1 MVQRQRRV
9 QKKMILAFGLS
20 GIVLIGLLSVVTS
33 RIMAGFLV
41 NQSVEYATQSLN
53 VATQGTQTL
62 LDDLV
67 SEYVIFIHRAT
78 AHSRI
83 YVKQP

>member
-33 RIMAGFLV
+33 RIMAGFW
-41 NQSVEYATQSLN
+41 
-53 VATQGTQTL
+53 
-62 LDDLV
+62 
-67 SEYVIFIHRAT
+67 
-78 AHSRI
+78 
-83 YVKQP
+83 